1 MKLSEFGSVSQR
13 PQLINKKTS
22 AGDTPVMSLNRDELE
37 FTFNFIESNCVQF
50 LSMGERLKENNLWEI
65 SERSEYLQWNFW
77 HLQWALAWNVREIS
91 PCTTGQLEQDSF
103 LWKARCQPQKLLSS
117 AGTARFPMEL
127 LDTLMMTNR
136 TITPKHS
143 PGVLSRWQIQHT
155 WVKGLTSGY
164 PP

>member
-1 MKLSEFGSVSQR
+1 
-13 PQLINKKTS
+13 
-22 AGDTPVMSLNRDELE
+22 MSLNRDELE
-37 FTFNFIESNCVQF
+37 FTVNFMESNCVQF

-65 SERSEYLQWNFW
+65 SERSEYLQSNFW
-77 HLQWALAWNVREIS
+77 HLQWALAWAVREIS

-136 TITPKHS
+136 LLPQNTHRRYYRGDKYNILEWKALQVDTLPKV
-143 PGVLSRWQIQHT
+143 GLLIIKNNWFKGSRGRWAQI
-155 WVKGLTSGY
+155 
-164 PP
+164 